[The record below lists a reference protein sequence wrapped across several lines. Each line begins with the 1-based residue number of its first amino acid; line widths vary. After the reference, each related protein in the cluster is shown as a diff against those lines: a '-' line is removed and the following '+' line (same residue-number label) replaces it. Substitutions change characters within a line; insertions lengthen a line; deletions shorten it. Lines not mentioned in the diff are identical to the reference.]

1 MPKEY
6 IVSAVGGNR
15 PGVVAELTKHIYLT
29 GINIENS
36 CMTLLSEYFTL
47 MLHIDVR
54 EDAALD
60 QLRDKL
66 RALERETEIATSIF
80 TVPAP
85 DKEKVPEGGMPR
97 YALRVRGEDR
107 SGIIHKTSQFL
118 AHRGVNIL
126 QMDTRVEED
135 PMEKTSRFRMYTLI
149 EIPPEVDDE
158 TFRNELETLANEL
171 QESITLT
178 KPPSSH

>member
-15 PGVVAELTKHIYLT
+15 PGVVAELTKHIYLS

-36 CMTLLSEYFTL
+36 CMTLLADHFTL
-47 MLHIDVR
+47 MLHIVIE
-54 EDAALD
+54 EDATKI
-60 QLRDKL
+60 QLEDKL
-66 RALERETEIATSIF
+66 RALEQETEIATRIF
-80 TVPAP
+80 SVPPSDKREAP
-85 DKEKVPEGGMPR
+85 KETKPR

-107 SGIIHKTSQFL
+107 AGIIHKTSQFM
-118 AHRGVNIL
+118 AQRGVNIL

-135 PMEKTSRFRMYTLI
+135 PHREIQLFRMYTLI
-149 EIPPEVDDE
+149 EIPEEVDNE
-158 TFRNELETLANEL
+158 TFRHELEALANEL

-178 KPPSSH
+178 KAPSDS

>member
-15 PGVVAELTKHIYLT
+15 PGVVAELTKHIYLS

-36 CMTLLSEYFTL
+36 CMTLLADYFTL
-47 MLHIDVR
+47 MLHIKLE
-54 EDAALD
+54 EDSALV
-60 QLRDKL
+60 QLEKEL
-66 RALERETEIATSIF
+66 RTMEQETEIETRILP
-80 TVPAP
+80 VPP
-85 DKEKVPEGGMPR
+85 SKETEAREESKPR
-97 YALRVRGEDR
+97 YALRIRGEDR

-118 AHRGVNIL
+118 AQRGVNIL

-135 PMEKTSRFRMYTLI
+135 PQQESSQFRMYTLI
-149 EIPPEVDDE
+149 EVPEEVDE
-158 TFRNELETLANEL
+158 EKLRNELEALANEL

-178 KPPSSH
+178 KAPSSS